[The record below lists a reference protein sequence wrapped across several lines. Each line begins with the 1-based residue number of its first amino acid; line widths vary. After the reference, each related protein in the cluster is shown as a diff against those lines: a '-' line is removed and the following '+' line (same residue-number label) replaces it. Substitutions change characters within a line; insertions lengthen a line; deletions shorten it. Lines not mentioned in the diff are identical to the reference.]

1 MNVNIPGLK
10 YNKTINE
17 QLDVFES
24 HLNQCG
30 TLLLELQSLN
40 EKQKVFLN
48 WLDDKINQEVRTQ
61 TKIEDNSIKISESDE
76 MNVYLDVLKKYIKIF
91 DLEVERENR

>member
-48 WLDDKINQEVRTQ
+48 WLDDKINQ
-61 TKIEDNSIKISESDE
+61 
-76 MNVYLDVLKKYIKIF
+76 
-91 DLEVERENR
+91 